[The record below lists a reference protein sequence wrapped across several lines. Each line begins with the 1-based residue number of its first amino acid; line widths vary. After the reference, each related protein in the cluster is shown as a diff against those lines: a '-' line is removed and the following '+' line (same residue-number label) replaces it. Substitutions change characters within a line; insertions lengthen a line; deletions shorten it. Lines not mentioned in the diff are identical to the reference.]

1 MSDVRAGIE
10 IAHDI
15 LNSSN
20 DESIRQ
26 FLNYKAF
33 KSIRPDGDYS
43 IQELEKRLQ
52 TLRRAYPDI
61 KPERITAENEIQMA
75 MLALQRGVLAYYMFY
90 PKTERDVGT
99 YVDRSLA
106 LEGTNASSA
115 QESKSIIER
124 QLQAMIS
131 NFHDVYKKRYEEYVG
146 EWQIAYKEF
155 KEEVGLSYVLADDFK
170 YFREHWFVKDGDKI
184 HPSLRLLSETD
195 PY

>member
-15 LNSSN
+15 LSSST

-26 FLNYKAF
+26 FMNYKAF
-33 KSIRPDGDYS
+33 RAIRPGGEYN
-43 IQELEKRLQ
+43 IRELEKRLQ

-61 KPERITAENEIQMA
+61 KPERIIAENEIQMA
-75 MLALQRGVLAYYMFY
+75 MLALQRGVLAYYMIY

-99 YVDRSLA
+99 YVDRSVA

-115 QESKSIIER
+115 QESKSIIMR
-124 QLQAMIS
+124 QLQTIIS

-146 EWQIAYKEF
+146 E
-155 KEEVGLSYVLADDFK
+155 
-170 YFREHWFVKDGDKI
+170 
-184 HPSLRLLSETD
+184 
-195 PY
+195 